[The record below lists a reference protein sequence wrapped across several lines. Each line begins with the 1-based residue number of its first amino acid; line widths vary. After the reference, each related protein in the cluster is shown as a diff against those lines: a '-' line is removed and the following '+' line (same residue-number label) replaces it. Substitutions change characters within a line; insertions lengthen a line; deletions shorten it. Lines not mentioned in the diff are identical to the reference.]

1 MRSQAIESVF
11 FFLLSL
17 GSIFLPIQS
26 LNAQSLGNP
35 IIPPPQPPTL
45 PTPLPPPGDL
55 IKPIPPQPIPEIPRD
70 IPEKIQV
77 NRFIFEGNTAFSN
90 EELAAVTKPFTDRLI
105 SFTELLQARSAVTQL
120 YIDRGYITSGA
131 FIPLQS
137 IEQGVV
143 KIKIIEGSLEDIR
156 LTVNGRLNPNY
167 IRDRIKIATNKP
179 LNINR
184 LLEALQVLQLDPI
197 IQRVSAELAAGTRP
211 GTNILDVTVDVADTS
226 TTELIL
232 DNGRS
237 PSVGSFRR
245 GIQLQEN
252 SLLGLGDRLQA
263 WYLNTDGSN
272 DLALIYNL
280 PINAYD
286 GTIGLEYRFVG
297 SRVIEPPLDVLDINS
312 EYQDVVL
319 SYRQPVTRNPNQE
332 LVFGATLEYQRNQ
345 SKFLDDQPLIGY
357 GTDNQGLTSTSALR
371 LFQEWTVRGRQDVV
385 FLRSELSFGLGI
397 FGATEPFD
405 KEVNPHAPN
414 TNYFLWRGQAQWVRL
429 FAPDTLLVLRGN
441 LQLADSPL
449 VPLEQFALGG
459 LYSVRGYQQNFILT
473 DNGLF
478 ASAEFRWPILRLPQ
492 QQQLLQIVPFI
503 DTGTGWNSFDVPN
516 PDPQTLLSIGLGFNW
531 QWGETISARIDWG
544 YPLMQVNSL
553 NDTWQNSGFTFSII
567 FKAF

>member
-1 MRSQAIESVF
+1 MRCQAIESVF
-11 FFLLSL
+11 FSLLSL
-17 GSIFLPIQS
+17 GSILLSIQP

-35 IIPPPQPPTL
+35 LIPPPQPPTL
-45 PTPLPPPGDL
+45 PTPLPPPEDL
-55 IKPIPPQPIPEIPRD
+55 IKPIPQPIPEISPD
-70 IPEKIQV
+70 ITEKIRV
-77 NRFIFEGNTAFSN
+77 NNFIFEGNTVFGQ
-90 EELAAVTKPFTDRLI
+90 EELETVTKPFTNRLI

-131 FIPLQS
+131 FIPPQE
-137 IEQGVV
+137 INQGVV
-143 KIKIIEGSLEDIR
+143 KIKIIEGSLENIR
-156 LTVNGRLNPNY
+156 LTVRGRINPNY
-167 IRDRIKIATNKP
+167 IRDRIKIATDKP

-197 IQRVSAELAAGTRP
+197 IAIISAELAAGTRP
-211 GTNILDVTVDVADTS
+211 GTNILDVTVDGSDTS

-272 DLALIYNL
+272 DFALSYNL
-280 PINAYD
+280 PINVYD

-297 SRVIEPPLDVLDINS
+297 SRVIEPPLNVLDINS

-332 LVFGATLEYQRNQ
+332 LAFGATLEYQRNQ
-345 SKFLDDQPLIGY
+345 SKFLDDQPLTGY
-357 GTDNQGLTSTSALR
+357 GTDNQGLTSTTALR
-371 LFQEWTVRGRQDVV
+371 LFQELTLRSRQDVI
-385 FLRSELSFGLGI
+385 FLRSEFSFGLGI

-405 KEVNPHAPN
+405 SEVNPQAPN

-429 FAPDTLLVLRGN
+429 FAPDTLLILRGN

-459 LYSVRGYQQNFILT
+459 LYSVRGYQQNFLLT

-478 ASAEFRWPILRLPQ
+478 ASAEFRWPIVRLSRQ
-492 QQQLLQIVPFI
+492 KQLLQIIPFI
-503 DTGTGWNSFDVPN
+503 DTGTGWNSFGVPSPN
-516 PDPQTLLSIGLGFNW
+516 PQTLLSIGLGFNW
-531 QWGETISARIDWG
+531 QWGETISARVDWG
-544 YPLMQVNSL
+544 YPLIQVNSL
-553 NDTWQNSGFTFSII
+553 NNTWQNSGFTFSII